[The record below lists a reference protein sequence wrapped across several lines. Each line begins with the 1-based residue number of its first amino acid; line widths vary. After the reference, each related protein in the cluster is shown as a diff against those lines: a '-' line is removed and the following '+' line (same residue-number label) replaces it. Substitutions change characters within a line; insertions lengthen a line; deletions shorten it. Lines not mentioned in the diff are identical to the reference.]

1 MRIDELQLLAGR
13 LPALHDFYASLLG
26 LPVVSRSEAKVTF
39 QVGDSRLTF
48 AQAPAGWDGSYH
60 FAFNIPANQFP
71 EAKQWLSQRVTLI
84 RDKKRR
90 DTFTFTGW
98 HADAMYFYDP
108 EGNIVELIAR
118 HRLGNGISKPF
129 DTQSVLAISEIGFP
143 TDDVKQTVQTLCDRL
158 SARVYDGAD
167 SDEFTA
173 VGDEDGLIIVV
184 KQGRLWFPDTGKM
197 ARRVPLTVQ
206 VRDLA
211 GQRHSVQALWR
222 PSTLL
227 IDESD
232 FTSV

>member
-1 MRIDELQLLAGR
+1 
-13 LPALHDFYASLLG
+13 
-26 LPVVSRSEAKVTF
+26 
-39 QVGDSRLTF
+39 
-48 AQAPAGWDGSYH
+48 
-60 FAFNIPANQFP
+60 
-71 EAKQWLSQRVTLI
+71 
-84 RDKKRR
+84 
-90 DTFTFTGW
+90 
-98 HADAMYFYDP
+98 MYFYDP

-118 HRLGNGISKPF
+118 HRLANRVSKPF
-129 DTQSVLAISEIGFP
+129 DTQSVLDISEIGFP

-173 VGDEDGLIIVV
+173 VGDEDGMFIVV
-184 KQGRLWFPDTGKM
+184 KQGRLWLPDTGKM
-197 ARRVPLTVQ
+197 ARSLPLTVQ
-206 VRDLA
+206 VRDLT